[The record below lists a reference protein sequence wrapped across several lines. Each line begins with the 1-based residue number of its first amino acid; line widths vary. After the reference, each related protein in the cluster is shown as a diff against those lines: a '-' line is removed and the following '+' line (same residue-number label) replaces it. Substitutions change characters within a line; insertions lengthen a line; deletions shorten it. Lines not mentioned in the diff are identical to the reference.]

1 MRIVVFYTVVMVSHG
16 YLPLLHVPALQII
29 SINMLPIVD
38 KKVFFSFLLQSQME
52 VVNEAVSV
60 FSIGEK

>member
-1 MRIVVFYTVVMVSHG
+1 MVSHG

-38 KKVFFSFLLQSQME
+38 KRVFFSFLLQSQME